1 MEHAPQVPFL
11 DVLSSMLDP
20 SLPLTTPEWEEWG
33 DPASDPATLSALLD
47 FSPCHAV
54 VRGGGYPAALV
65 TAGGLDAR

>member
-1 MEHAPQVPFL
+1 
-11 DVLSSMLDP
+11 MLDP